1 MARPR
6 RIDPLLVKRAHMPA
20 ATAPSVESL
29 RQCQAVLLPA
39 LFGATR
45 AQTAHV
51 LGVGRAT
58 VARLQAACRKQGSVW
73 HTRVRH
79 WGGRRQALLTPEEER
94 AFLNPWVDRAATGNR
109 VVVSPIRAALAHRL
123 GQPVKPSVVSRLLAR
138 HGWRTVAPDT
148 RPPRAHPRCRQPG
161 KKPPRRAGPPADSGC
176 GRHGRVML
184 QEEAR
189 VGRMG
194 RIRRGWAPSPSARWS
209 TRGTCGRFRIS
220 LERSA
225 RWTVRWTG

>member
-20 ATAPSVESL
+20 ATAPSVESR

-39 LFGATR
+39 LCGATR

-73 HTRVRH
+73 PFVVRH
-79 WGGRRQALLTPEEER
+79 WGGRRQARLTPEEER

-109 VVVSPIRAALAHRL
+109 V
-123 GQPVKPSVVSRLLAR
+123 VVSRLLAR

-194 RIRRGWAPSPSARWS
+194 RIRRGGPRPPSARWS
-209 TRGTCGRFRIS
+209 TRGTCGRFSIS